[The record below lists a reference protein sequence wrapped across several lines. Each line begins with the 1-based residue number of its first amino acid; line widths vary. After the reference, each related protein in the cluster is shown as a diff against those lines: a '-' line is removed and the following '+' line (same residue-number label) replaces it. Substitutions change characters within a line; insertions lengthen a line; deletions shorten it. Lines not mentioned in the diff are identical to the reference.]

1 MQREETLATCCT
13 CFWHEGYTWVC
24 FNGESENCA
33 EVTDPESGCECWK
46 EREAGDEI
54 GEYELN

>member
-1 MQREETLATCCT
+1 MRREETLATCCT

-46 EREAGDEI
+46 ERKDDDEI
-54 GEYELN
+54 GEYELI